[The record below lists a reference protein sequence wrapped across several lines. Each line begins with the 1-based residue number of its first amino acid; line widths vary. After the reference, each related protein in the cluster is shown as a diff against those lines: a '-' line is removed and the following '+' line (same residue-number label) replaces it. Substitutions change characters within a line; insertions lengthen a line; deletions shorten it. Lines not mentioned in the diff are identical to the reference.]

1 MHSRSTIKRMEE
13 LRRWIRKNK
22 NASRKQFIAE
32 TGGTIG
38 QYYKARQKTGVAKKS
53 PAVSD
58 AMKRNAALRK
68 QKANP
73 NVQEQVVLQEQLT
86 LPETFTPKEEHVVE
100 GITPDFIWYEMDLVQ
115 NQLRSLIGRVA
126 HVAKVSQ
133 SRDAEYKKMMRD
145 LITENTELR
154 VNNNSLRQQVTELTE
169 MINGTPV

>member
-22 NASRKQFIAE
+22 NATRKQFIAE
-32 TGGTIG
+32 TGGTVG
-38 QYYKARQKTGVAKKS
+38 QYYKARQVTGVAKKS
-53 PAVSD
+53 PKVSE
-58 AMKRNAALRK
+58 AMRKNAINRK
-68 QKANP
+68 KQLAGITIQP
-73 NVQEQVVLQEQLT
+73 EQLV
-86 LPETFTPKEEHVVE
+86 LKEVDNTPVKEEVIAE
-100 GITPDFIWYEMDLVQ
+100 GTTPDFIWYEMELVQ

-133 SRDAEYKKMMRD
+133 TRDAEYKKMMRD

-154 VNNNSLRQQVTELTE
+154 VNNSSLKQQVTELTE

>member
-22 NASRKQFIAE
+22 NATRKQFIAE
-32 TGGTIG
+32 TGGTVG
-38 QYYKARQKTGVAKKS
+38 QYYKARQVTGVARKS
-53 PAVSD
+53 PKVSE
-58 AMKRNAALRK
+58 AMKKNAALRK
-68 QKANP
+68 NTVSPQ
-73 NVQEQVVLQEQLT
+73 VQEQVVLQEQLS
-86 LPETFTPKEEHVVE
+86 LPETFTSKEEYVVE
-100 GITPDFIWYEMDLVQ
+100 GTTPDFIWYEMELVQ
-115 NQLRSLIGRVA
+115 NHLRSLIGRVA

-154 VNNNSLRQQVTELTE
+154 VNNSSLKQQVTELTE